1 VVTNLFVSVSP
12 LTSNAYPHWYKCTQV
27 NTTLRP
33 LVSPQGDV
41 SPRLGTPVLI
51 YRIHWFSNWLVVSL
65 FRVSKYNIRVV
76 FYYRIKLQSWVV
88 EKSKYYERVVAMQK
102 SLICVHLIK
111 YNLNLKSLLLKSYK
125 VNNE

>member
-1 VVTNLFVSVSP
+1 MVTNLFVSVSP

-51 YRIHWFSNWLVVSL
+51 YRIHWFSNLLVVSL

-76 FYYRIKLQSWVV
+76 FYFVFSSDLGSR
-88 EKSKYYERVVAMQK
+88 KSHNIMRGSVAMQK